1 MRGEIMKGKK
11 IWLALALGAAMLAAC
26 PAEAAD
32 VHGGAKAGQTE
43 AKMPPRRKPMT
54 EEQMVTILTQKYF
67 LTEADA
73 KEKLAAGT
81 NFRELEKAA
90 LYSYISGKS
99 VDEILALKKDEPW
112 QRVEVLV
119 GAVGDRRREGEL
131 RMKAENLSRWW
142 GIDKKTAFRL
152 MKKGWPMHYVKVAWI
167 LAKHSDLTVEDI
179 LADKKYP
186 ENWKAWTLRRLGA
199 DAETYDAWIAEYPN
213 PTYFPGQYF

>member
-1 MRGEIMKGKK
+1 MKGKK
-11 IWLALALGAAMLAAC
+11 LWLALALGAVMIAAC

-32 VHGGAKAGQTE
+32 VYGGAKAGQSE

-67 LTEADA
+67 LTEAEA

-90 LYSYISGKS
+90 LYSYISGRS
-99 VDEILALKKDEPW
+99 VDEILALKKEEPW

-142 GIDKKTAFRL
+142 GIDKKPAFRL

-167 LAKHSDLTVEDI
+167 LAKHSDRTVEEI
-179 LADKKYP
+179 LADKKYS
-186 ENWKAWTLRRLGA
+186 ENWKAWTLRNLGA
-199 DAETYDAWIAEYPN
+199 DEKTYDAWIAEYPN